1 MKHNFFE
8 FFSIL
13 RKAPANK
20 KFKLLKSLE
29 CEIKKEIGPGVIT
42 GGADN
47 DPAGIVTYT
56 TVGALY
62 GYALLWVLL
71 LCTPLMIVV
80 QEMASRLALVKKKG
94 FSSII
99 KEHYGNKIAVTTMS
113 LLFIVNIATIGADIA
128 GIAAVL
134 GLITGI
140 TWYFY
145 IVPITAFIGY
155 FVIFKKYRFI
165 RNVLLTLTG
174 LLVVYIVSSILSN
187 PNWCH
192 VALGFIP
199 TFIPTAG
206 FIAAIIGV
214 IGTTI
219 SPYMLFWQASEE
231 LEEHKT
237 ILRPKELGI
246 DTAIGMSWSNIVA
259 AFIIIAAASTLFVYG
274 IGVDTAEQ
282 AALALKPLAGK
293 WAYLLFSIG
302 IIISGFLALPVLA
315 GSTAY
320 AVSETFGWR
329 EGLDKKVF
337 SAKGFYFVFMLSLLV
352 GSFLAFLPIN
362 PIHFLYYTQILDGFL
377 TPFLAIILLF
387 LCNNKKIMGR
397 YTNNK
402 VNNFFG
408 ILLVVILLF
417 FDLFLVAQL
426 LGIL

>member
-1 MKHNFFE
+1 MKNFPKFVN
-8 FFSIL
+8 
-13 RKAPANK
+13 KNK
-20 KFKLLKSLE
+20 KFKLLRNLKHD
-29 CEIKKEIGPGVIT
+29 IKEEVGPGVIT

-71 LCTPLMIVV
+71 LCTPLMIVI
-80 QEMASRLALVKKKG
+80 QEMASRVALVKKKG
-94 FSSII
+94 LGSII
-99 KEHYGNKIAVTTMS
+99 KEYYGSKVAVVIMFS
-113 LLFIVNIATIGADIA
+113 LSIVNIATIGADIA
-128 GIAAVL
+128 GMAAVL

-145 IVPITAFIGY
+145 IIPITAFIGY
-155 FVIFKKYRFI
+155 FVVFKKYRFI
-165 RNVLLTLTG
+165 RNFLLALTA
-174 LLVVYIVSSILSN
+174 LLSVYIFSSIISN
-187 PNWCH
+187 PNWIN
-192 VALGFIP
+192 VMEGFIP
-199 TFIPTAG
+199 SFIPSFG
-206 FIAAIIGV
+206 FIAAIIAV

-237 ILRPKELGI
+237 ILKPRELNI
-246 DTAIGMSWSNIVA
+246 DTAIGMTWSNIIA
-259 AFIIIAAASTLFVYG
+259 AFIIIAAASTLFIYG
-274 IGVDTAEQ
+274 ISIDTAEQ
-282 AALALKPLAGK
+282 AAIALKPLAGEF
-293 WAYLLFSIG
+293 ATILFSIG

-337 SAKGFYFVFMLSLLV
+337 SAKGFYFVFIFSLLV

-377 TPFLAIILLF
+377 TPFLAITLLL
-387 LCNNKKIMGR
+387 LCNNKKIMSHH
-397 YTNNK
+397 TNNK
-402 VNNFFG
+402 IKNFFG
-408 ILLVVILLF
+408 ILLISLLLF
-417 FDLFLVAQL
+417 LDLFLIIQL
-426 LGIL
+426 LGFI

>member
-1 MKHNFFE
+1 M
-8 FFSIL
+8 
-13 RKAPANK
+13 KAPLVSRKTISNK
-20 KFKLLKSLE
+20 KSKVLKSLKY
-29 CEIKKEIGPGVIT
+29 EIKKEIGPGVIT

-62 GYALLWVLL
+62 GYALLWVLFI
-71 LCTPLMIVV
+71 CTPLMIVI

-94 FSSII
+94 LSTII
-99 KEHYGNKIAVTTMS
+99 KEHYGKRTAMAVMS

-128 GIAAVL
+128 GMAAVL

-140 TWYFY
+140 NWYFY
-145 IVPITAFIGY
+145 IIPITVFIGY
-155 FVIFKKYRFI
+155 FVVFKKYRFI
-165 RNVLLTLTG
+165 RNFLLALTG
-174 LLVVYIVSSILSN
+174 LLVVYIISSFLSN
-187 PNWCH
+187 PNWYH

-199 TFIPTAG
+199 KFIPTTG

-246 DTAIGMSWSNIVA
+246 DTAVGMCWSNIIA
-259 AFIIIAAASTLFVYG
+259 AFIIIAAGSTLFIYG
-274 IGVDTAEQ
+274 VGVDSAEQ
-282 AALALKPLAGK
+282 AALALKPFGGEF
-293 WAYLLFSIG
+293 AYLLFSIG
-302 IIISGFLALPVLA
+302 ILISGFLALPVLA

-329 EGLDKKVF
+329 EGLDEKVF

-352 GSFLAFLPIN
+352 GSFLAFLPVN

-377 TPFLAIILLF
+377 TPFLAIILLL
-387 LCNNKKIMGR
+387 LCNDRKVMGR
-397 YTNNK
+397 YRNNK
-402 VNNFFG
+402 ISNFFG
-408 ILLVVILLF
+408 ILLVIILLF
-417 FDLFLVAQL
+417 FDLFL
-426 LGIL
+426 ILQILQCL